1 MNDITIDK
9 TGWKKWRFDEF
20 AQNISER
27 VEPSQTDMD
36 VYVGLE
42 HIDPDTLHLSRH
54 GHPSD
59 VEGIKLRFYKGDII
73 FGRRRAYQRKTA
85 LATTDGICSAHAMVL
100 RAKEDVVD
108 PSFFPFLFHSKQFI
122 DMAITISVGGL
133 SPTINW
139 KDISKQEFLLPPK
152 AEQKRLAELL
162 WAADEMIEKEK
173 REKQKLEFFR
183 KSKLKDIFKSTNIH
197 IRLKD
202 LPFEEINGLWKT
214 DEEDYINVCVIR
226 STEFSDYGT
235 ICFDKLEPMP
245 VKRSQ
250 YKTRKLFPGDII
262 LERSGGGPD
271 QPVGR
276 VCWFEREDGEYSFS
290 NFTSCIRVLNN
301 DIVMSKYLFYFLE
314 YYWEMGG
321 TDRIQNQTTG
331 IRNLDYD
338 LYKMIKIPILSL
350 DKQKQAISDIEK
362 LLYSIYA
369 LKSRIELSQ
378 QLKQGLTNKIF

>member
-59 VEGIKLRFYKGDII
+59 VEGTKLRFYKGDII

-108 PSFFPFLFHSKQFI
+108 PSFFPFFFHSKQFI

-152 AEQKRLAELL
+152 SEQKRLAELL
-162 WAADEMIEKEK
+162 WAANEMIEKEK
-173 REKQKLEFFR
+173 KVLKE
-183 KSKLKDIFKSTNIH
+183 LKDH
-197 IRLKD
+197 IQIIIKENTTETKNKRI
-202 LPFEEINGLWKT
+202 PFSNLVEINPTTTINTEEVSLITMPDISEEGEIINYIKAQTYELKGKGLTPFKENDILFAKIT
-214 DEEDYINVCVIR
+214 PCMENGKGTIAKHLYNGLGLG
-226 STEFSDYGT
+226 STEFHVLRPKLDTDLYYCYYLTMSKTFRKQAEKQMTGSAGQKRVQPEFFDFYKVCAPSIEQRKIIG
-235 ICFDKLEPMP
+235 DKLYEIDCTIAK
-245 VKRSQ
+245 VKMQ
-250 YKTRKLFPGDII
+250 
-262 LERSGGGPD
+262 
-271 QPVGR
+271 
-276 VCWFEREDGEYSFS
+276 
-290 NFTSCIRVLNN
+290 
-301 DIVMSKYLFYFLE
+301 
-314 YYWEMGG
+314 
-321 TDRIQNQTTG
+321 
-331 IRNLDYD
+331 
-338 LYKMIKIPILSL
+338 
-350 DKQKQAISDIEK
+350 IS
-362 LLYSIYA
+362 
-369 LKSRIELSQ
+369 LSQ
-378 QLKQGLTNKIF
+378 QLKQELINRIF

>member
-9 TGWKKWRFDEF
+9 TGWKKWRFDEV

-27 VEPSQTDMD
+27 VEPSQTDLD
-36 VYVGLE
+36 IYVGLE

-59 VEGIKLRFYKGDII
+59 VEGTKLRFYKGDII

-152 AEQKRLAELL
+152 SEQKRLAELL

-173 REKQKLEFFR
+173 KELEIATTLFNYQKNQIIWNVQFPQGKLNNITKIGLKDGDWIESKDQSESGFRLIQLADIGEGEFIN
-183 KSKLKDIFKSTNIH
+183 KSKKFISEDTFKKLHCFEVLPNDILLARMPDPIGRSCIMPHMNERCITAVDVCI
-197 IRLKD
+197 IRV
-202 LPFEEINGLWKT
+202 
-214 DEEDYINVCVIR
+214 DESNFNTEYINYMINTTKFHKMVIEQ
-226 STEFSDYGT
+226 SSGT
-235 ICFDKLEPMP
+235 
-245 VKRSQ
+245 
-250 YKTRKLFPGDII
+250 TR
-262 LERSGGGPD
+262 
-271 QPVGR
+271 Q
-276 VCWFEREDGEYSFS
+276 
-290 NFTSCIRVLNN
+290 
-301 DIVMSKYLFYFLE
+301 
-314 YYWEMGG
+314 
-321 TDRIQNQTTG
+321 RI
-331 IRNLDYD
+331 
-338 LYKMIKIPILSL
+338 S
-350 DKQKQAISDIEK
+350 
-362 LLYSIYA
+362 
-369 LKSRIELSQ
+369 
-378 QLKQGLTNKIF
+378 